1 MASCITS
8 QWGDSYSP
16 QARLTVTQTNSTNTT
31 VTLSWE
37 LEYVTHGYAIYTS
50 VTKDYTVKIGGS
62 TVKSGSVA
70 VNGVTSTKT
79 VASGTKTIN
88 KTTSTQ
94 TISFSVSFT
103 FGANWSG
110 TYAGTKTASG
120 SISVAA
126 KPSYKI
132 TYNANGG
139 SGAPSSQTKWYG
151 TNLTLSST
159 KPTRTGYSFLGWS
172 TSASATS
179 ATWTAGGTY
188 TANAS
193 DTLYA
198 VWKANTYSV
207 EYDAN
212 GGSGAPATQTKTYGK
227 NLTLSST
234 KPTRT
239 NYNFKGWGTSAAS
252 TTVAYAPGASYTANA
267 STTLY
272 AIWELAYTPPII
284 ENLNVDRCTSD
295 GTLSD
300 DGLYAKISFDWS
312 TEKEVSSI
320 KISWKEKNSA
330 SYTATVNVSVSGTS
344 GHVDNIKIGA
354 DTIFTGWNTPDP
366 LDTETVYNIQV
377 IVTDSSGS
385 STVIKDLPAMTFIID
400 VSNGGTGLAF
410 FGIAKPNGVS
420 VGKPLVLTGNRTI
433 SVEDSNGS
441 FIPIIVGREDG
452 RPTIA
457 NHVALANG
465 VYLQGGTTT
474 GSFSNIL
481 RMNESNQVELNW
493 TSGGLKGRVFKQIWS
508 GSWSSG
514 TITIPDLP
522 YYNMY
527 RLDISGVST
536 GMTAFVESTY
546 FRGFGSY
553 AYKATDGTDAIGLF
567 GISATIDSTGTRLT
581 MVKCHYFSIY
591 DDNTIGSHVTS
602 ATIIGIYGVI

>member
-16 QARLTVTQTNSTNTT
+16 QARLTVTQTSSTNTS
-31 VTLSWE
+31 VTLSWK
-37 LEYVTHGYAIYTS
+37 LEYVAHGYAIYTS

-62 TVKSGSVA
+62 TVKSGSFA
-70 VNGVTSTKT
+70 VNGVTTTKT

-94 TISFSVSFT
+94 NVSFSVSFT

-139 SGAPSSQTKWYG
+139 SGAPSAQTKWYG

-179 ATWTAGGTY
+179 ATWPAGGTY

-207 EYDAN
+207 KYNAN
-212 GGSGAPATQTKTYGK
+212 GGTGVPATQTKTYGK
-227 NLTLSST
+227 TLTLSST

-239 NYNFKGWGTSAAS
+239 NYNFKGWGTSASS

-267 STTLY
+267 AVTLY
-272 AIWELAYTPPII
+272 AIWELAYTPPIV
-284 ENLNVDRCTSD
+284 ENLSVDRCTLD

-300 DGLYAKISFDWS
+300 DGQYAKISFDWS

-320 KISWKEKNSA
+320 KVSWKEKSSS
-330 SYTATVNVSVSGTS
+330 SYTATATVRVSGTS
-344 GHVDNIKIGA
+344 GHIDSIKIGA
-354 DTIFTGWNTPDP
+354 DSIVSDFTTTDP
-366 LDTETVYNIQV
+366 LDTDTVYTIQV
-377 IVTDSSGS
+377 VVADSQGS
-385 STVIKDLPAMTFIID
+385 STVIKELPAMTFIID

-420 VGKPLVLTGNRTI
+420 VGKPLVLTGDRTI
-433 SVEDSNGS
+433 SVEDSSGS
-441 FIPIIVGREDG
+441 FVPIILGRDNG
-452 RPTIA
+452 RA
-457 NHVALANG
+457 SLVNHTALKNG
-465 VYLQGGTTT
+465 IYLQGETSSGGFT
-474 GSFSNIL
+474 NIL
-481 RMNESNQVELNW
+481 CMNSSDEVELNW
-493 TSGGLKGRVFKQIWS
+493 TKGGMGGRVWKQIWS
-508 GSWSSG
+508 GNWSSG
-514 TITIPDLP
+514 TISVPELG
-522 YYNMY
+522 YYRAF
-527 RLDISGVST
+527 RLDVKSVST
-536 GMTAFVESTY
+536 GINAVIEARY
-546 FRGFGSY
+546 FRGFG
-553 AYKATDGTDAIGLF
+553 AYPHNSGGKEAFQMF
-567 GISATIDSTGTRLT
+567 GIAATANNARTTLT
-581 MVKCHYFSIY
+581 MVKCHYFSLY
-591 DDNTIGSHVTS
+591 DDGTVGGVTTN
-602 ATIIGIYGVI
+602 ATILAIYGVV

>member
-16 QARLTVTQTNSTNTT
+16 QARLTVTQTSSTNTS
-31 VTLSWE
+31 VTLSWK
-37 LEYVTHGYAIYTS
+37 LEYVAHGYAIYTS

-62 TVKSGSVA
+62 TVKSGSFA
-70 VNGVTSTKT
+70 VNGVTTTKT

-94 TISFSVSFT
+94 NVSFSVSFT

-139 SGAPSSQTKWYG
+139 SGAPSAQTKWYG
-151 TNLTLSST
+151 TNLTLSSA
-159 KPTRTGYSFLGWS
+159 KLTRTGYSFLGWS

-179 ATWTAGGTY
+179 ATWPAGGTY

-207 EYDAN
+207 KYNAN
-212 GGSGAPATQTKTYGK
+212 GGTEAPATQTKTYGK
-227 NLTLSST
+227 TLTLSST

-239 NYNFKGWGTSAAS
+239 NYNFKGWGTSASS

-267 STTLY
+267 AVTLY
-272 AIWELAYTPPII
+272 AIWELAYTPPIV
-284 ENLNVDRCTSD
+284 ENLSVDRCTLD

-300 DGLYAKISFDWS
+300 DGQYAKISFDWS

-320 KISWKEKNSA
+320 KVSWKEKSSS
-330 SYTATVNVSVSGTS
+330 SYTTTVTVQVSGTS
-344 GHVDNIKIGA
+344 GHIDSIKIGA
-354 DTIFTGWNTPDP
+354 DSIVSDFTTTDP
-366 LDTETVYNIQV
+366 LDTDTVYTIQV
-377 IVTDSSGS
+377 VVADSQGS
-385 STVIKDLPAMTFIID
+385 STVIKELPAMTFIID

-420 VGKPLVLTGNRTI
+420 VGKPLVLTGDRTI
-433 SVEDSNGS
+433 SVEDSSGS
-441 FIPIIVGREDG
+441 FVPIILGRDNG
-452 RPTIA
+452 RA
-457 NHVALANG
+457 SLVNHTALKNG
-465 VYLQGGTTT
+465 IYLQGETSSGGFT
-474 GSFSNIL
+474 NIL
-481 RMNESNQVELNW
+481 CMNSSDEVELNW
-493 TSGGLKGRVFKQIWS
+493 TKGGMGGRVWKQIWS
-508 GSWSSG
+508 GNWSSG
-514 TITIPDLP
+514 TISVPELG
-522 YYNMY
+522 YYRAF
-527 RLDISGVST
+527 RLDVKSVST
-536 GMTAFVESTY
+536 GINAVIEAGY
-546 FRGFGSY
+546 FRGFG
-553 AYKATDGTDAIGLF
+553 AYPHNSGGKEAFQMF
-567 GISATIDSTGTRLT
+567 GIAATANNARTTLT
-581 MVKCHYFSIY
+581 MVKCHYFSLY
-591 DDNTIGSHVTS
+591 DDGTVGGVTTN
-602 ATIIGIYGVI
+602 ATILAIYGVV